1 MLAYVTVC
9 NNVRGLARLR
19 NAQQILRLFGFYVLQ
34 IQQAG
39 IRNEVRLRLVHQLY
53 YGRVRAY
60 AFAHKANAYPL
71 RMAHGYERVHI
82 MLQLFCVNYY
92 AWVHVFSPLY
102 AQRMLHKCKRRVRI
116 MPAEHAERRHN
127 IIVVKQRPKL
137 AGLGIKHHSRCVAVR
152 QRAQELFP
160 VRQPCQRTARA
171 YYCPHGSQVL
181 ALRHGTASA
190 RRINVSEGARVAL
203 KRHKPRLLTEPL
215 RQLKLLRAF
224 RYGQIV
230 CHHRIHIYAKLRA
243 QRIRAYALNKV
254 FCAFFVATHTDKK
267 HIHNHIIWNST
278 TLDCK
283 HKFRDFLG
291 SGRAVARL
299 SDAIC
304 TEHRLSVIADPKRGK
319 NHYGKWL
326 GNKAKPSHRELLC
339 GLIDAALLQKP
350 DGFDALL
357 KLLRDAGCEVRRRGN
372 TLSLRHPDKKGF
384 VRLSSIDGYTEGDLR
399 AVLAGEKEHTPRKKR
414 TQATRKKNTLLIDIE
429 AKLQAGKGGGYERW
443 AKVFNVKQMAQT
455 YNYLREHG
463 LLDYGELE
471 EKASAATE
479 QFHALSAQIKAAETR
494 MAEIAVLKTHI
505 ANYAKTRDVYAGYRK
520 AGYSKKYLAEHE
532 SDILLH
538 KAAKNA
544 FDELGVKKLP
554 TVKSLQ
560 EEYAKLLAEKKAA
573 YAEYRRSR
581 DEMRELLLHKQN
593 VDRMLGKNEREEE
606 KKKEHDRQ

>member
-1 MLAYVTVC
+1 MATTRIISMHVNQGKTIADCLTDRIDYSKNPDKTQGGELISAYQCDPKTADAEFLYSKRQYQTVTGREQRHDVIAYQ
-9 NNVRGLARLR
+9 VRQSFKPGEITPEDA
-19 NAQQILRLFGFYVLQ
+19 N
-34 IQQAG
+34 
-39 IRNEVRLRLVHQLY
+39 
-53 YGRVRAY
+53 RV
-60 AFAHKANAYPL
+60 
-71 RMAHGYERVHI
+71 GYE
-82 MLQLFCVNYY
+82 F
-92 AWVHVFSPLY
+92 
-102 AQRMLHKCKRRVRI
+102 
-116 MPAEHAERRHN
+116 AERFLKGRH
-127 IIVVKQRPKL
+127 
-137 AGLGIKHHSRCVAVR
+137 
-152 QRAQELFP
+152 
-160 VRQPCQRTARA
+160 
-171 YYCPHGSQVL
+171 
-181 ALRHGTASA
+181 
-190 RRINVSEGARVAL
+190 
-203 KRHKPRLLTEPL
+203 
-215 RQLKLLRAF
+215 
-224 RYGQIV
+224 
-230 CHHRIHIYAKLRA
+230 
-243 QRIRAYALNKV
+243 
-254 FCAFFVATHTDKK
+254 AFFVATHTDKK

-463 LLDYGELE
+463 LLDYAELE
-471 EKASAATE
+471 EKAAAATE

-505 ANYAKTRDVYAGYRK
+505 INYAKTRDVYAGYRK

-560 EEYAKLLAEKKAA
+560 EEYAKLLAEKKLQLTLSVSLHSPDNESRNKIMPINKRWNVEEVLAA
-573 YAEYRRSR
+573 CKEYYEITGRRVSFEYTMISGVS
-581 DEMRELLLHKQN
+581 DSPEQAELLAKKLSGMGAHVNMIPLNDVEETGLHTSSREAIARFQSILQAHGITAT
-593 VDRMLGKNEREEE
+593 VRRTLGSDIDASCGQLRRKFEKNDQ
-606 KKKEHDRQ
+606 KGAADSAD